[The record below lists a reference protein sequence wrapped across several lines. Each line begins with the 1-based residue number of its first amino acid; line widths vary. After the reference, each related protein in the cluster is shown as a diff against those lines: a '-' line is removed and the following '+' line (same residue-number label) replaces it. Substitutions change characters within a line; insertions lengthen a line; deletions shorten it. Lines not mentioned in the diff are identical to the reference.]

1 MIKGID
7 VSHHNGSIDWAKVK
21 ADGVKFTF
29 IKATQGV
36 GYSKVDYFRNH
47 APKALGN
54 GIHVGAYHYATF
66 SNIPEALSEAKYF
79 YSVIKDYKLTY
90 PLVLDLEENKDNASR
105 KQLTAAANA
114 FMEFLENK
122 GYKVML
128 YTSKGFLDYE
138 LDKTMIDCPLWIAR
152 YNKELGMTADIW
164 QHTDKG
170 KVNGIGGYVD
180 MNWGYRDFAPQ
191 PKASSSV
198 IGTITVTA
206 DRLNVRKG
214 PDIKEPVVKTIKK
227 GEKYKAYGI
236 KYGWYNVGAGWVSQ
250 NYVTFKK

>member
-7 VSHHNGSIDWAKVK
+7 VSHHNGVIDWVKVK
-21 ADGVKFTF
+21 ADGVKFAF
-29 IKATQGV
+29 IKATQGIA
-36 GYSKVDYFRNH
+36 YSKVDYFRNH

-54 GIHVGAYHYATF
+54 GVHVGAYHYATF
-66 SNIPEALSEAKYF
+66 SNVPEAISQAKYF

-90 PLVLDLEENKDNASR
+90 PLVLDLEENKDGASR

-138 LDKTMIDCPLWIAR
+138 LDKTMLDCPLWIAR

-180 MNWGYRDFAPQ
+180 MNVAYKDFAPVKKSGQ
-191 PKASSSV
+191 
-198 IGTITVTA
+198 IGTVKVTA
-206 DRLNVRKG
+206 DVLNVRDKA
-214 PDIKEPVVKTIKK
+214 DISGKVVGKIHK
-227 GEKYKAYGI
+227 GEEYKAYDL
-236 KYGWYNVGAGWVSQ
+236 KMGWYNVGSGWVS
-250 NYVTFKK
+250 NKYVTFKK